1 MDFFFNSFSV
11 RSRWLIW
18 HFFIVLISRYFSWT
32 RIAQFWFVLWLL
44 IMTPHGANLWHK
56 LWFSSEQLFK
66 FLPLKIQLFFFV
78 KIFINFPHL
87 SKKKLAVGAPVNCK
101 ILLTNALRHEF
112 LVFLEGMIKFD
123 TRWRCEA
130 WFENC
135 SIMFDNFSVS
145 SSVSNDNS
153 HFGSKNGATM
163 HTAVKW

>member
-32 RIAQFWFVLWLL
+32 RITQFWFVLWLL

-130 WFENC
+130 WLRIAASCLITSLFHRVYLMTTHILE
-135 SIMFDNFSVS
+135 
-145 SSVSNDNS
+145 
-153 HFGSKNGATM
+153 
-163 HTAVKW
+163 VKMEQQCTLR